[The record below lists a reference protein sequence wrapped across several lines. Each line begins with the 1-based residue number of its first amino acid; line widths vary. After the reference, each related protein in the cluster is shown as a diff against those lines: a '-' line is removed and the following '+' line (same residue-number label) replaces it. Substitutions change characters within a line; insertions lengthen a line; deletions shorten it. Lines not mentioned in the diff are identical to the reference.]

1 MVADPMVGVR
11 SSRHGMPDEGSG
23 GSQGGLR
30 ALVVGGEP
38 GLAEG
43 MASWLR
49 HWGHQVRV
57 ALDAPTAV
65 EAAEIELPDVVLLEG
80 TLPGTSPWEMA
91 RRLQGHPAAKR
102 PFLIVLAGHAQEV
115 DRRRSGEAGVDL
127 VLVTPVDLDLLRGVL
142 SRFYRVIMP
151 PEPLPDEEVDGRAAW
166 ELLPALA

>member
-1 MVADPMVGVR
+1 MVADLTVGLR
-11 SSRHGMPDEGSG
+11 LSGHGKPDEVPGE
-23 GSQGGLR
+23 SQGGLR
-30 ALVVGGEP
+30 ALVVGGEA

-49 HWGHQVRV
+49 HWGHEVRV
-57 ALDAPTAV
+57 ALDEPTAV
-65 EAAEIELPDVVLLEG
+65 QAVEIDPPDVVLLER

-91 RRLQGHPAAKR
+91 RRLQAHPAAKR

-142 SRFYRVIMP
+142 GRFYRVIMP